1 MTLTAGTR
9 LGPYEI
15 IAPLGAGGMG
25 EVYRAKD
32 TRLGRD
38 VAIKVLPARFSS
50 SPELRERFEREAR
63 AISSLNHAR
72 ICTLHDVGHQDGV
85 DFLVMEYLEGESL
98 AEKLRKGPLPLRD
111 TLRIGM
117 EVCEALDVA
126 HRAGI
131 VHRDLKPAN
140 IMLTKSGAKLMDFGL
155 AKASAAGGSA
165 SRSAPLLSAAETISG
180 PSPISPLTGAG
191 QVIGTIQYLSPEQ
204 IEGKEADARSDVFA
218 FGAVLYE
225 MATGQRPFEG
235 KSQISVAS
243 AILEKDPAPIRQLQP
258 LTPAAFERVVSTCLQ
273 KNPDDRFQS
282 ARDIRLELRW
292 IAENPIAETSSSEK
306 DPSETSTTK
315 KWLHPLPWAFAAA
328 LAVAM
333 AAGAWLYHRN
343 AGHAAIPTYK
353 QLTFER
359 GFVYAARFAPDGR
372 SVVYSASWD
381 GQPLQIYSTD
391 PGSPE
396 SRALNLLN
404 STLFAASVKDLA
416 ISIGCRNRYIGDCQ
430 GTLALVPISGGAPRE
445 IAEEVVAADWT
456 SDGNE
461 MALVRHTAGKYR
473 VEYPRG
479 KVIYESSTPLGF
491 VRIAPD
497 GKSLAFAQFVGEWGD
512 AGRVF
517 VLDASGKEVT
527 HSRLYVS
534 LEGVAWPPSG
544 EEVWLAGTTDTGWA
558 DAIYALRMHGQERIV
573 LRLPGMVRL
582 HDISRDGGVLLSKD
596 LWRSD
601 IMYRGAN
608 EKSERSLSWLD
619 YAQLRDITD
628 DGKMVSFADWGQ
640 AAGVSALAFVR
651 KTDGSPAVKLG
662 TWDEPVLSPDGT
674 RVLAVEGITVGT
686 GKPSVVPIGVGEIH
700 RFEVGAIQNVQSMG
714 WMPDGKSFYYGA
726 DDGHGFRMYLQDLAG
741 GPPRAV
747 TPVITVK
754 SYYFETHL
762 VSPDGKFLV
771 ARDTNGKAKLY
782 PLAGGA
788 PQDVAGLMPD
798 DVWITW
804 SKDGKQAYVFHDEKT
819 SATVYR
825 LDLTTGKRQLVAK
838 LAPADTAGVTSISN
852 VLYTSDGKAYAY
864 ADTQELSELFM
875 ATGVK

>member
-15 IAPLGAGGMG
+15 MAPLGAGGMG

-85 DFLVMEYLEGESL
+85 DFLVMEYVEGESL
-98 AEKLRKGPLPLRD
+98 AEKLRKGALPLRE
-111 TLRIGM
+111 TLKIGM

-155 AKASAAGGSA
+155 AKASAAGGAS

-191 QVIGTIQYLSPEQ
+191 QVIGTIQYMSPEQ

-218 FGAVLYE
+218 LGAVFYE

-243 AILEKDPAPIRQLQP
+243 AILEKDPVPIRELQP
-258 LTPAAFERVVSTCLQ
+258 LTPPAFERVVGTCLQ
-273 KNPDDRFQS
+273 KNPEERFQS
-282 ARDIRLELRW
+282 ARDIRLELKW
-292 IAENPIAETSSSEK
+292 IAENPSAETK
-306 DPSETSTTK
+306 PSEPSAEK
-315 KWLHPLPWAFAAA
+315 KWLRLLPWA
-328 LAVAM
+328 LAGSLAIAT
-333 AAGAWLYHRN
+333 AAGAWLYHQN
-343 AGHAAIPTYK
+343 AGRTAIPTYK

-359 GFVYAARFAPDGR
+359 GFVYAARFAPDRR

-396 SRALNLLN
+396 SRALNLVN
-404 STLFAASVKDLA
+404 STLFAVSAKDLA

-456 SDGNE
+456 PDGSE
-461 MALVRHTAGKYR
+461 MAIIRHTEGKYQ

-479 KVIYESSTPLGF
+479 KVIFESYKPLGF

-497 GKSLAFAQFVGEWGD
+497 GRSLAFAQSVGEWGD
-512 AGRVF
+512 AGQAF
-517 VLDASGKEVT
+517 VLDANGKQVT
-527 HSRLYVS
+527 HSQTYVS
-534 LEGVAWPPSG
+534 LEGIAWPPSG
-544 EEVWLAGTTDTGWA
+544 EEVWVAGTMEKGWA
-558 DAIYALRMHGQERIV
+558 DAIYALRMNGQERIV

-582 HDISRDGGVLLSKD
+582 HDISRDGAVLLSKD

-608 EKSERSLSWLD
+608 EKSERNLSWLD

-628 DGKMVSFADWGQ
+628 DGKIVSIADWGQ
-640 AAGVSALAFVR
+640 AAGASGLAFVR

-662 TWDEPVLSPDGT
+662 VWDGPVLSPDGT
-674 RVLAVEGITVGT
+674 RVLAVEGSAVGKW
-686 GKPSVVPIGVGEIH
+686 KPSVVPIGVGEIQT
-700 RFEVGAIQNVQSMG
+700 FEVDGIQDLQSSG

-726 DDGHGFRMYLQDLAG
+726 DDGHGFRMYLRDLAG

-747 TPVITVK
+747 TPVIAVK

-762 VSPDGKFLV
+762 VSPDGKFLFV
-771 ARDTNGKAKLY
+771 RDTSGKAKLY
-782 PLAGGA
+782 PLAGGE
-788 PQDVAGLMPD
+788 PRDVAGLMPD

-804 SKDGKQAYVFHDEKT
+804 AKDGKEAYVFHDEKT

-825 LDLTTGKRQLVAK
+825 LDVTSGKRQLVAK

-852 VLYTSDGKAYAY
+852 VAYTPDGKAYAY
-864 ADTQELSELFM
+864 SDTQELSELFIVG
-875 ATGVK
+875 GVK